1 MALISDVKSEFPMLR
16 TPISLIIDDWTF
28 GYLGTERDI
37 PLDLEFKRASDFL
50 LDMIGMGRDGV
61 RGKLSLVPYLTKPRG
76 NGKYEILG
84 CISRGLKG
92 IPREKI
98 QWMLR
103 LIRDEASRYF
113 DITPEILTHQLV
125 LDIETGRL
133 MDETEWEWS
142 QRQSLESLTRYI
154 AHALSVLRE
163 AGIIANGVT
172 SPCNFG
178 VEVEGLYAKAVLE
191 AEKTI
196 NNIGLTWYFLHVEPN
211 KRVPFVNPR
220 LMYLDEDA
228 GEAVVSVVSCSGDC
242 LARSRVEEADG
253 DIHKIADSWISS
265 DGKSGRLIDL
275 YNDGAYL
282 IFHTHWHNTHRIDD
296 DTGFRAL
303 KETIHRIKRNLG
315 DNVVWMR
322 CSEIA
327 RYFAAS
333 KTFKPELHESPEGAE
348 LRLNSPFNCS
358 NFTFSM
364 KTSKEIRRIKINDIP
379 IKRTTERLKP
389 NSWMIRKDRIY
400 VCTNIKRQTKIKIT
414 PSN

>member
-28 GYLGTERDI
+28 GYLSTERDI
-37 PLDLEFKRASDFL
+37 PFDLEFKRASVFL

-61 RGKLSLVPYLTKPRG
+61 RGKISLVPYLTKPRG
-76 NGKYEILG
+76 DGKYEILG
-84 CISRGLKG
+84 CISRGLRG

-98 QWMLR
+98 QWILG
-103 LIRDEASRYF
+103 LIRDEASVYF
-113 DITPEILTHQLV
+113 DITPEILTHKLR
-125 LDIETGRL
+125 LDVETGRL

-154 AHALSVLRE
+154 AHALRILRE
-163 AGIIANGVT
+163 AEIIANGVT

-178 VEVEGLYAKAVLE
+178 VEVEGLYARAVLE
-191 AEKTI
+191 AEKTV

-211 KRVPFVNPR
+211 RSVPFVNPR
-220 LMYLDEDA
+220 LMYLDEDS
-228 GEAVVSVVSCSGDC
+228 GEAVVSVVSCSRDY
-242 LARSRVEEADG
+242 LSRQIVEEADG

-296 DTGFRAL
+296 NTGFRAL
-303 KETIHRIKRNLG
+303 KEAIHRIKRNLG
-315 DNVVWMR
+315 DNVLWMR

-333 KTFKPELHESPEGAE
+333 KTFKPKLHESPRSIE
-348 LRLNSPFNCS
+348 LRLNSPFNCP

-364 KTSKEIRRIKINDIP
+364 KTSKEIKRIKINDTP

-389 NSWMIRKDRIY
+389 NSWMMKEDRIY
-400 VCTNIKRQTKIKIT
+400 ICTNIRRQIKIEIT